1 MRVNG
6 FSSGMDIDSIV
17 KELMNAK
24 RQPLVKLNQS
34 KTLLEWQRDSYRD
47 INSKLVDFKMN
58 KLSEW
63 NKSAQMN
70 TQQAVVT
77 GNTSAVKADA
87 SASANGVGMTVTV
100 NRLATRSS
108 AESSGLVST
117 STSKTATTSTLLSDI
132 QHSGTVALPSKV
144 TINNVDIAITSTDTI
159 SSLMGRI
166 NSSNAKVKATFDEVS
181 GKFNITSTEDG
192 ANSYLKEA
200 NLDSSLK
207 SLLNLT
213 TYSDAQNAEVTVKST
228 KQGSSETAVTYTP
241 STNSLTVN
249 GVSLTF
255 LAVSGTGGASTI
267 STTPSTDKTVE
278 TIKSF
283 VDTYNSLITTMSA
296 KVGEEKYRNFPPLTD
311 EQKSEMKEADITNWE
326 AKAKSGLLKN
336 DSILQTVIS
345 DLRSVISK
353 NLGSLSDMGITTG
366 QYYEGGKIYLDEAKL
381 KQALS
386 TNPQK
391 VTELFQGNS
400 ASIDGGIFGQMSKS
414 VDKALDN
421 IVTKAGTS
429 KFTTDLTATYKTE
442 SVMGRMLKDYNSR
455 IDAMTDRLTDLETR
469 YYKQFTAMETAMSKY
484 NSQSSSLSSYLG

>member
-1 MRVNG
+1 
-6 FSSGMDIDSIV
+6 MDIDSIV
-17 KELMNAK
+17 KELMTAK

-87 SASANGVGMTVTV
+87 TANANGVEMTVNVTK
-100 NRLATRSS
+100 LATRAS
-108 AESSGLVST
+108 AESSSLVST

-132 QHSGTVALPSKV
+132 QHSGTVALPSKI

-166 NSSNAKVKATFDEVS
+166 NSSDAKVKASFDEVS
-181 GKFNITSTEDG
+181 GKLTLTSTEDG
-192 ANSYLKEA
+192 DKTYLAANEI
-200 NLDSSLK
+200 DSSLK
-207 SLLNLT
+207 SLLNLNT
-213 TYSDAQNAEVTVKST
+213 FNNAQKAQLTIKSSKSGTEVPYESI
-228 KQGSSETAVTYTP
+228 
-241 STNSLTVN
+241 TNSLMVN

-283 VDTYNSLITTMSA
+283 VDTYNSLITTMST

-311 EQKSEMKEADITNWE
+311 EQKSQMKEADITNWE

-381 KQALS
+381 KQAL
-386 TNPQK
+386 TANPQR

-400 ASIDGGIFGQMSKS
+400 ASIDGGIFGQMSKL
-414 VDKALDN
+414 VDKSLDN

-484 NSQSSSLSSYLG
+484 NSQSSSLSSYL

>member
-1 MRVNG
+1 MVIRVNG

-17 KELMNAK
+17 KELMTAK

-87 SASANGVGMTVTV
+87 TANANGVEMTVNVTK
-100 NRLATRSS
+100 LATRAS
-108 AESSGLVST
+108 AESSSLVST

-132 QHSGTVALPSKV
+132 QHSGTVALPSKI

-166 NSSNAKVKATFDEVS
+166 NSSDAKVKASFDEVS
-181 GKFNITSTEDG
+181 GKLTLTSTEDG
-192 ANSYLKEA
+192 DKTYLAANEI
-200 NLDSSLK
+200 DSSLK
-207 SLLNLT
+207 SLLNLNT
-213 TYSDAQNAEVTVKST
+213 FNNAQKAQLTIKSSKSGTEVPYESI
-228 KQGSSETAVTYTP
+228 
-241 STNSLTVN
+241 TNSLMVN

-283 VDTYNSLITTMSA
+283 VDTYNSLITTMST

-311 EQKSEMKEADITNWE
+311 EQKSQMKEADITNWE

-381 KQALS
+381 KQAL
-386 TNPQK
+386 TANPQR

-400 ASIDGGIFGQMSKS
+400 ASIDGGIFGQMSKL
-414 VDKALDN
+414 VDKSLDN

-484 NSQSSSLSSYLG
+484 NSQSSSLSSYL

>member
-1 MRVNG
+1 MAIRVNG

-34 KTLLEWQRDSYRD
+34 KTLLEWQRDSYRE

-77 GNTSAVKADA
+77 GNTAAVKADA
-87 SASANGVGMTVTV
+87 LASANGVGMTVTV
-100 NRLATRSS
+100 NKLATRSS
-108 AESSGLVST
+108 TESSGLVST
-117 STSKTATTSTLLSDI
+117 STGKTATSSTLLSDI
-132 QHSGTVALPSKV
+132 QHSGAVAIPSKI
-144 TINNVDIAITSTDTI
+144 TINSVDIALTSTDTI

-192 ANSYLKEA
+192 ANTYLKEA

-207 SLLNLT
+207 SLINLT
-213 TYSDAQNAEVTVKST
+213 TYSDAQNAEVTVKSA

-241 STNSLTVN
+241 STNSLMVN

-255 LAVSGTGGASTI
+255 LAVSGTGGASNI
-267 STTPSTDKTVE
+267 STVPSSDKTVD

-283 VDTYNSLITTMSA
+283 IDTYNSLISTMST

-311 EQKSEMKEADITNWE
+311 EQKAEMKEADITNWE
-326 AKAKSGLLKN
+326 NKAKSGLLKN

-353 NLGSLSDMGITTG
+353 NLAVS
-366 QYYEGGKIYLDEAKL
+366 
-381 KQALS
+381 
-386 TNPQK
+386 
-391 VTELFQGNS
+391 VTWGLLP
-400 ASIDGGIFGQMSKS
+400 ASIM
-414 VDKALDN
+414 
-421 IVTKAGTS
+421 KAGKS
-429 KFTTDLTATYKTE
+429 
-442 SVMGRMLKDYNSR
+442 
-455 IDAMTDRLTDLETR
+455 I
-469 YYKQFTAMETAMSKY
+469 
-484 NSQSSSLSSYLG
+484 

>member
-1 MRVNG
+1 MAIRVNG

-87 SASANGVGMTVTV
+87 TANANGVEMTVNVTQ
-100 NRLATRSS
+100 LATRAS
-108 AESSGLVST
+108 AESSGLLN
-117 STSKTATTSTLLSDI
+117 SKGERATTSTKLSDI
-132 QHSGTVALPSKV
+132 KHVPDLTGLPSKI
-144 TINNVDIAITSTDTI
+144 TINKVDIPLTAEDTI

-166 NSSNAKVKATFDEVS
+166 NSSDAKVKASFDEVS
-181 GKFNITSTEDG
+181 GKLTLTSTEDG
-192 ANSYLKEA
+192 DKTYLASNEI
-200 NLDSSLK
+200 DSSLK
-207 SLLNLT
+207 SLLNLST
-213 TYSDAQNAEVTVKST
+213 FNNAQKAQLTIKSSKSGTEVPYEST
-228 KQGSSETAVTYTP
+228 
-241 STNSLTVN
+241 TNSLTVN

-283 VDTYNSLITTMSA
+283 VDTYNSLITTMST

-311 EQKSEMKEADITNWE
+311 EQKAGMKEADITNWE

-366 QYYEGGKIYLDEAKL
+366 QYYEGGKVYIDEAKL
-381 KQALS
+381 KQAL
-386 TNPQK
+386 TANPQR

-400 ASIDGGIFGQMSKS
+400 ASINGGIFGQMSKS

-455 IDAMTDRLTDLETR
+455 IDAMTDRLTDMETR